1 MQNFEYLNNILSTDK
16 KEEDI
21 YYYQLEMETFI
32 LEMF

>member
-1 MQNFEYLNNILSTDK
+1 MKKFEYLNNILSTDK